1 MQATMKNVL
10 ISPRKLGLAADLMR
24 RLKTVDKCVKQLTF
38 HPRRKP
44 CGIMLK
50 LLNSALSNAKIK
62 GESTGDLEIDIIN
75 VGRGSVNSK
84 RTYFRGR
91 GKVDMK
97 EKYSSTVRILLKH
110 SHNVIKNTQNVVND
124 NQEAI

>member
-1 MQATMKNVL
+1 MKATIKNVL
-10 ISPRKLGLAADLMR
+10 ISPRKLNLAAGLMR
-24 RLKTVDKCVKQLTF
+24 QLVTVDKCVRQLTF

-50 LLNSALSNAKIK
+50 LLNSALANAKMQ
-62 GESTGDLEIDIIN
+62 GEATTDLQIDVIN
-75 VGRGSVNSK
+75 VGRGSANSK

-97 EKYSSTVRILLKH
+97 EKYSSTVSLFLKQPKT
-110 SHNVIKNTQNVVND
+110 VIKNTK
-124 NQEAI
+124 EAS